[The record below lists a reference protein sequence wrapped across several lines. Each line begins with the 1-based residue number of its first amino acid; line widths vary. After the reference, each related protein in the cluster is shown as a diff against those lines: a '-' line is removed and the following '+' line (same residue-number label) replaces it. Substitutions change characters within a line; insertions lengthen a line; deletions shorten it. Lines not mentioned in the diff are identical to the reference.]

1 MLLLTMDREEKVVVR
16 FRDGKLMKGYLTEFT
31 VQSDTVTFRGQNTGN
46 TLQVPIDELK
56 AVFFVKTFD
65 GFHEYVE
72 KKAFG
77 TRKLEGCKVVVK
89 FTDNEILVGIIDGE
103 VPWDK
108 GFSLAKLG
116 DNAKGFFL
124 TPADG
129 DTNNDRVFVVGSA
142 IQDISIM
149 TA

>member
-1 MLLLTMDREEKVVVR
+1 MDKEDKVVVR
-16 FRDGKLMKGYLTEFT
+16 FRDGKLMKGYLTGFT
-31 VQSDTVTFRGQNTGN
+31 AEAAVVTFRGQNTGG
-46 TLQVPIDELK
+46 TLQVPINDLK

-72 KKAFG
+72 RKSFG
-77 TRKLEGCKVVVK
+77 IRKLEGCKVLVK
-89 FTDNEILVGIIDGE
+89 FTDNEILVGIIAGDI
-103 VPWDK
+103 PWDK

-129 DTNNDRVFVVGSA
+129 DSNNDKVFVVGSA
-142 IQDISIM
+142 IQDITIM